1 MSLRRRESLRGEQK
15 RLVNM
20 THAKSFDAADRYSLL
35 RRMSSSDVLTNTPMI
50 FSIKNELGNLAKV
63 LKLFKENDIRV
74 LHIESRKAHGKGSEL
89 EIFVDCE
96 GKKKM
101 LKNVMAFMKDA
112 MLLTEVMTPP
122 SNTSTNKKEADNNA
136 EWKNK
141 VPDFPRKISDLDKSA
156 NRVLTYGAELD
167 ADHPGF
173 KDNEYRQ
180 RRKVFA
186 DIAYKYKHGELIPR
200 VEYTDEETKTWGVV
214 FSELNRLYP
223 THACE
228 EYMNNF
234 NILKRDG
241 VYREDKIPQL
251 EDVSRFLKEQT
262 GFQIRPVAGY
272 LSSRDF
278 LAGLAFRLFHCTQYV
293 RHSSC
298 PFYTPEPDCCH
309 DLLGHVPL
317 LADKSFAQFSH
328 EIGLAS
334 LGASDEDINKL
345 TTCYF
350 FTVEFG
356 LCKQDGQTRAYGA
369 GLLSSIGE
377 LKHALSA
384 DAKVL
389 PFHPD
394 VTSKHE
400 CLITTYQEAYFISKS
415 FEEAKQQM
423 REFAATIKRPFEVR
437 YDPYTSSVEVLKSPR
452 DVCDVINTVRD
463 ELTILMQVL
472 VKLQSKFDS

>member
-1 MSLRRRESLRGEQK
+1 MSLRRKESRRGEQK
-15 RLVNM
+15 RLANM
-20 THAKSFDAADRYSLL
+20 NHANSFDAADRRALL
-35 RRMSSSDVLTNTPMI
+35 RRMSSSDVLTNAPMI

-74 LHIESRKAHGKGSEL
+74 LHIESRKAHMSSEL

-101 LKNVMAFMKDA
+101 LKNVMDFMKDA
-112 MLLTEVMTPP
+112 MLLTEVMTP
-122 SNTSTNKKEADNNA
+122 SSSTSAHKKDAENNAA

-141 VPDFPRKISDLDKSA
+141 VPDFPRKISELDKSA
-156 NRVLTYGAELD
+156 NRVLTYGEELD

-173 KDNEYRQ
+173 TDKEYRQ

-186 DIAYKYKHGELIPR
+186 DIAYNYKHGNIIPR
-200 VEYTDEETKTWGVV
+200 VEYTVQETKTWGQV

-228 EYMNNF
+228 EYMRNF

-251 EDVSRFLKEQT
+251 EDVSRFLKDCT

-293 RHSSC
+293 RHSSD
-298 PFYTPEPDCCH
+298 PLYTPEPDCCH

-317 LADKSFAQFSH
+317 LADRSFAQFSQ

-334 LGASDEDINKL
+334 LGASDEEINKL

-377 LKHALSA
+377 LKHALSEE
-384 DAKVL
+384 AKVL
-389 PFHPD
+389 PFNPA
-394 VTSKHE
+394 VTSKQE

-437 YDPYTSSVEVLKSPR
+437 YDPYTSSVDVLKSPR
-452 DVCDVINTVRD
+452 DVCDVINNVRD

-472 VKLQSKFDS
+472 VKLQAKFDN